1 MSDFTSNQISIN
13 HVSVTFKTRFEDFVS
28 GVERLAGHLNADE
41 VLKASPST
49 FKQTI
54 KGMEGEG
61 GLIIF
66 GKLDHG
72 VLFGMDGAPRKALR
86 YYIGNPLIAY
96 TMTKHDIRAALYAPL
111 IVLIFEQAPGTV
123 TVEYDQP
130 STLFGQFGVEPV
142 TSVGVDLDAKLKALL
157 TKAASTDN

>member
-1 MSDFTSNQISIN
+1 MPDTTSTPISVN
-13 HVSVTFKTRFEDFVS
+13 HLRITFETQFDGFVS
-28 GVERLAGHLNADE
+28 AVERLAGHLNADE

-49 FKQTI
+49 FQETI
-54 KGMEGEG
+54 KGMEGEQ

-72 VLFGMDGAPRKALR
+72 VLFGMDGATRKALR

-96 TMTKHDIRAALYAPL
+96 TMTQHDMRAALYAPL
-111 IVLIFEQAPGTV
+111 IVLIYERDPGTV

-130 STLFGQFGVEPV
+130 STLFGQFGVDAV
-142 TSVGVDLDAKLKALL
+142 TAVGLDLDRKLATLL
-157 TKAASTDN
+157 SKAAAAAD

>member
-1 MSDFTSNQISIN
+1 MSNFTSNKISIN
-13 HVSVTFKTRFEDFVS
+13 HISATFNINFEDFIS
-28 GVERLAGHLNADE
+28 GVERLAGHVNADE

-54 KGMEGEG
+54 KSMEGEG

-72 VLFGMDGAPRKALR
+72 VLFGMDGTPKKALR

-111 IVLIFEQAPGTV
+111 IVLIFEQGPGTV

-142 TSVGVDLDAKLKALL
+142 TSVGLDLDAKLEALL
-157 TKAASTDN
+157 SKAASTEN